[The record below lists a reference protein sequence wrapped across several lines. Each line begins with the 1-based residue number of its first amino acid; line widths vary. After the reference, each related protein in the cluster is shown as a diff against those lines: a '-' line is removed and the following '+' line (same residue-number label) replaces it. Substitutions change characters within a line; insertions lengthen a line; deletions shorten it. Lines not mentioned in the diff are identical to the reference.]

1 MQVGDVVI
9 SGAVHLHG
17 VGSTII
23 VVEEVM
29 GFGFPVGS
37 DLLLQQL
44 AAGVEVGVGYSRFR
58 RHDPLVAVGCRLFG
72 GLHRFLRLF
81 DRVMLNRRVRRLRR
95 QAADAFRLAAACTSP
110 AGSALVLDPVVS
122 RGLHIDRLFHR
133 AADRAGAKGINR
145 LRAAGECVSRA
156 AVAVIARSSHNV
168 GLPLRTAGAG
178 FQRIAVRAAGRCHR
192 FGNRVDVGMVCLHHR
207 RFLRPD
213 AVQVVAVGHGGF
225 RVALGIG
232 RAGQSSA
239 AGPGEGP
246 IPAIIV
252 SRGIAAAV
260 VGDGVAVIRRQQVLP
275 AFVAVGIAVGFGA
288 VGGSQQ
294 VTRGIVGKLAGQPVG
309 PAEADGIPG
318 NAGGGASCPGGV
330 GVRSARFAVDARQAA
345 QSVVEVLDFPA
356 VTLESVLSEACR
368 FLPQQP
374 DLMLMFSE
382 SQSHHDASRT

>member
-1 MQVGDVVI
+1 
-9 SGAVHLHG
+9 
-17 VGSTII
+17 
-23 VVEEVM
+23 
-29 GFGFPVGS
+29 
-37 DLLLQQL
+37 
-44 AAGVEVGVGYSRFR
+44 
-58 RHDPLVAVGCRLFG
+58 
-72 GLHRFLRLF
+72 
-81 DRVMLNRRVRRLRR
+81 MLNRRVRRLRR

-213 AVQVVAVGHGGF
+213 AVQVVAVGHGSF

-246 IPAIIV
+246 IPAVIV
-252 SRGIAAAV
+252 GGGVAAAV
-260 VGDGVAVIRRQQVLP
+260 VGDGVAVVGRQQVLP
-275 AFVAVGIAVGFGA
+275 AFVAVGIAVSLAAVGGGQQVARCVVGEGIGRGA
-288 VGGSQQ
+288 VGGSGELAERI
-294 VTRGIVGKLAGQPVG
+294 VGIGPGLAAGGLPGDIARGIVGKLAGQPVC
-309 PAEADGIPG
+309 PAKTDGIAG
-318 NAGGGASCPGGV
+318 NTGGGAGCSGGV
-330 GVRSARFAVDARQAA
+330 GVGSAG
-345 QSVVEVLDFPA
+345 
-356 VTLESVLSEACR
+356 
-368 FLPQQP
+368 
-374 DLMLMFSE
+374 
-382 SQSHHDASRT
+382 